1 VPSETPPTLYLNP
14 GDYVFGKDRTRLRT
28 ILGSCVSVTF
38 WHPEHQIG
46 AMCHYLLPTRA
57 PEVPV
62 NPDGRYGDEVLKL
75 ITDRFQQQG
84 LPPQEFH
91 VKLFG
96 GGNMFP
102 TLTSSDRFNIGNKNV
117 DLGRST
123 LEKAG
128 FRILKQDV
136 GHCLHRTVVFDIS
149 TGHVWVR
156 RSPSKCEMKCVF
168 KPEEGCPH
176 LPRP

>member
-1 VPSETPPTLYLNP
+1 MR
-14 GDYVFGKDRTRLRT
+14 FRT

-38 WHPEHQIG
+38 WHPEQRVG

-57 PEVPV
+57 PETTAS
-62 NPDGRYGDEVLKL
+62 PDGRYGDEVLTCIASHFRRL
-75 ITDRFQQQG
+75 G
-84 LPPQEFH
+84 LQPQEFH

-102 TLTSSDRFNIGNKNV
+102 AIQNSACFNIGEKNV
-117 DLGRST
+117 DMGRTT
-123 LEKAG
+123 LESAG
-128 FRILKQDV
+128 FTIQKEDV
-136 GHCLHRTVVFDIS
+136 GCCLHRTVVFDVE

-156 RSPSKCEMKCVF
+156 RSPSKGGTKCTH
-168 KPEEGCPH
+168 KPDKRSPR